1 MFWEWQPISRVMEIV
16 ELKIGLDKYK
26 YLSYQL
32 LLFLIVLKV

>member
-1 MFWEWQPISRVMEIV
+1 V